1 MQNLPQLHSKFYL
14 CIPTSNIFLLANVI
28 GNTEISQE
36 NLLRRFA
43 AYPIVAAY
51 NQPYLAPGFD
61 LEYQYLQ
68 SNPSPIYSGSTSTT
82 SDLTIIGDQRYA
94 SPTYP
99 ICDNSPRPTK
109 RQKINGKPKQIKV
122 RAKIDNQMPGNDGS
136 SATAAEASTTAANKP
151 KRVRTGCLT
160 CRERHLKCDE
170 GLPNCLNCR
179 KSSREC
185 KRGVRLNFIDTQ
197 IKSPPMIPP
206 TADWSVQFQDESR
219 EIASEY
225 KGGLSRYARIEQTI
239 TPPRDPPTEYP
250 MRPVV
255 VDHMMPGNA
264 LPPIQTA
271 GTFMENNLGVKQ
283 EMAHSS
289 HSRHTSRHL
298 SHAGSE
304 SSSYLTAPTAYTAS
318 EQIITPPNER
328 RDYLTTPEEV
338 LYMQVFVEEVGLWMD
353 SMDPMKHFSR
363 ILPFHSLGEPM
374 LLNAFLACGARHLTL
389 VNPVYQEDKA
399 LYYYD
404 TATTQLLRSLQNPDR
419 DTVICATTAV
429 ILNVYEIMS
438 ERAMQRMNH
447 IAGARALIKECGWNA
462 RSTGVGAACFWLN
475 VGMELLSCLH
485 FNWQVAWEPDQW
497 GVDMDFSRELEAG
510 REEVWVHRMLY
521 IVGKI
526 ANFRAS
532 IPRFQEASPH
542 DEQIRM
548 QSSVPRTM
556 HPMAYLYPSQTTS
569 SSAFPEV
576 WLLKRATIVG
586 RLFYHTAMCLLPQ
599 INPLLSPENAE
610 MHDMQQDHSR
620 SICGI
625 VAHVKDRGVAS
636 VALRS
641 LAIAAECLVVRREQE
656 EVLTIFEKI
665 RKETGWRVGFLHKEL
680 KTKWGWPDETT
691 QQQQMMPQANSLS
704 QFFPSNTP
712 APTSNVPS
720 APARPSIPS
729 GILNPLL
736 KTADFSLPNH
746 PYQQHYQ
753 PPNTTNQFTHTYL

>member
-1 MQNLPQLHSKFYL
+1 
-14 CIPTSNIFLLANVI
+14 
-28 GNTEISQE
+28 
-36 NLLRRFA
+36 
-43 AYPIVAAY
+43 
-51 NQPYLAPGFD
+51 
-61 LEYQYLQ
+61 
-68 SNPSPIYSGSTSTT
+68 
-82 SDLTIIGDQRYA
+82 
-94 SPTYP
+94 
-99 ICDNSPRPTK
+99 
-109 RQKINGKPKQIKV
+109 
-122 RAKIDNQMPGNDGS
+122 MPGNDAS

-225 KGGLSRYARIEQTI
+225 KGGLSRYAHIEQTI

-255 VDHMMPGNA
+255 VDPMMQGNA

-271 GTFMENNLGVKQ
+271 GTFMDNNLGAKQ
-283 EMAHSS
+283 EVAHSS

-318 EQIITPPNER
+318 EQIITPPNES

-363 ILPFHSLGEPM
+363 LLPFHSLGEPM

-485 FNWQVAWEPDQW
+485 FNWQVAWDPDQW

-521 IVGKI
+521 IIGKI

-548 QSSVPRTM
+548 QSR
-556 HPMAYLYPSQTTS
+556 
-569 SSAFPEV
+569 
-576 WLLKRATIVG
+576 LLKRATIVG

-680 KTKWGWPDETT
+680 KTKWGWPDETA

-712 APTSNVPS
+712 TPSSNLPPAPP
-720 APARPSIPS
+720 RPSIPS

>member
-1 MQNLPQLHSKFYL
+1 MCITRHRSNSGVYL
-14 CIPTSNIFLLANVI
+14 SSLLSLVPPPINKEDADV
-28 GNTEISQE
+28 
-36 NLLRRFA
+36 LRRFA

-99 ICDNSPRPTK
+99 ICDNSSRPTK

-122 RAKIDNQMPGNDGS
+122 RANIDNQMPGNDGS

-151 KRVRTGCLT
+151 KR
-160 CRERHLKCDE
+160 
-170 GLPNCLNCR
+170 
-179 KSSREC
+179 
-185 KRGVRLNFIDTQ
+185 

-225 KGGLSRYARIEQTI
+225 KGGLSRYAHIEQTI

-255 VDHMMPGNA
+255 VDPMMQGNA

-318 EQIITPPNER
+318 EQIITPPNES

-497 GVDMDFSRELEAG
+497 GVDMDFSRELEVG

-521 IVGKI
+521 IIGKI

-548 QSSVPRTM
+548 QSSIPRTM

-599 INPLLSPENAE
+599 INPLLSPENAD
-610 MHDMQQDHSR
+610 MHEMQQNHSR

-712 APTSNVPS
+712 APTSNLPP

>member
-1 MQNLPQLHSKFYL
+1 M
-14 CIPTSNIFLLANVI
+14 ANVI
-28 GNTEISQE
+28 GNTERLQE
-36 NLLRRFA
+36 NFLRRVA
-43 AYPIVAAY
+43 DSPIVAAY

-61 LEYQYLQ
+61 LELEHQYLQ
-68 SNPSPIYSGSTSTT
+68 SNPSPLYSGSASTI
-82 SDLTIIGDQRYA
+82 SDLTIIGDQQYA
-94 SPTYP
+94 SPNYP
-99 ICDNSPRPTK
+99 ISGQSSKPTK
-109 RQKINGKPKQIKV
+109 RQKIDGKPRQIKV
-122 RAKIDNQMPGNDGS
+122 RANINNQMPGNDAS
-136 SATAAEASTTAANKP
+136 SATAAEATTTAANKP

-170 GLPNCLNCR
+170 GLPNCQNCR

-197 IKSPPMIPP
+197 VKSPPIIPP
-206 TADWSVQFQDESR
+206 TADWAVQFQDESR

-225 KGGLSRYARIEQTI
+225 KGGLSRYAHIDRTM
-239 TPPRDPPTEYP
+239 TPPREPTAEYP

-255 VDHMMPGNA
+255 IDPMMQENA
-264 LPPIQTA
+264 LPPIQTT
-271 GTFMENNLGVKQ
+271 GTYMENNLGVKH
-283 EMAHSS
+283 EMVHSA

-304 SSSYLTAPTAYTAS
+304 GSSYLTAPTTYS
-318 EQIITPPNER
+318 NSDQIITPPNET
-328 RDYLTTPEEV
+328 RDYLTAPEEV
-338 LYMQVFVEEVGLWMD
+338 LFMQVFVEEVGIWMD

-389 VNPVYQEDKA
+389 VNPIYHEDKA

-497 GVDMDFSRELEAG
+497 GVDMDFSRESEVG
-510 REEVWVHRMLY
+510 REEIWVHRMLY
-521 IVGKI
+521 IIGKI

-532 IPRFQEASPH
+532 MPRFQEASPH
-542 DEQIRM
+542 DEHIRM
-548 QSSVPRTM
+548 QSSIPRTM
-556 HPMAYLYPSQTTS
+556 HPMAYLYPSQTAS
-569 SSAFPEV
+569 KSAFPEV
-576 WLLKRATIVG
+576 WLIKRATIVG

-599 INPLLSPENAE
+599 INPLLGPENEE
-610 MHDMQQDHSR
+610 MHEMQQSHSHN
-620 SICGI
+620 ICGI

-641 LAIAAECLVVRREQE
+641 LAIAAECLVIRREQE
-656 EVLTIFEKI
+656 EVLDIFEKI
-665 RKETGWRVGFLHKEL
+665 RKETGWRVGFLYKEL
-680 KTKWGWPDETT
+680 KSKWGWPDEAA
-691 QQQQMMPQANSLS
+691 QQQQMMSHSNTLP
-704 QFFPSNTP
+704 QFFPLNP
-712 APTSNVPS
+712 QAPTSSLPP
-720 APARPSIPS
+720 APPAPPLPRPSISS

-746 PYQQHYQ
+746 PYKQYYQ

>member
-1 MQNLPQLHSKFYL
+1 
-14 CIPTSNIFLLANVI
+14 
-28 GNTEISQE
+28 
-36 NLLRRFA
+36 
-43 AYPIVAAY
+43 
-51 NQPYLAPGFD
+51 
-61 LEYQYLQ
+61 
-68 SNPSPIYSGSTSTT
+68 
-82 SDLTIIGDQRYA
+82 
-94 SPTYP
+94 
-99 ICDNSPRPTK
+99 
-109 RQKINGKPKQIKV
+109 
-122 RAKIDNQMPGNDGS
+122 MPGNDGS

-225 KGGLSRYARIEQTI
+225 KGGLSRYAHIEQTI

-255 VDHMMPGNA
+255 GDPMMQGNA
-264 LPPIQTA
+264 LPPIQTT

-283 EMAHSS
+283 EMANSS
-289 HSRHTSRHL
+289 HSRHTSTHL

-304 SSSYLTAPTAYTAS
+304 TSSYLTAPTAYTAS
-318 EQIITPPNER
+318 EHIITPPNES

-363 ILPFHSLGEPM
+363 LLPFHSLGEPM

-521 IVGKI
+521 IIGKI

-548 QSSVPRTM
+548 QSR
-556 HPMAYLYPSQTTS
+556 
-569 SSAFPEV
+569 
-576 WLLKRATIVG
+576 LLKRATIVG

-599 INPLLSPENAE
+599 INPLLSPENSD

-691 QQQQMMPQANSLS
+691 PQQQMMPQVNSLS

-712 APTSNVPS
+712 APTSNLPP